1 MRKAMSVSSTVRRA
15 LTFWLVSPRSKKTLY
30 KSNRCDDINGYAGG
44 QFIEDGGI
52 EGMGKRISFFLIG
65 LHSSVAMVAL
75 TVLLALPAA
84 ADIYMYIDSQGVM
97 HFTNVP
103 TSTDYQVYIKER
115 PKRRGGGIDTHRFD
129 RYIDEAA
136 ALHGVD
142 FPLIK
147 AVIRAES
154 AFDPKAV
161 SKKGALG
168 LMQIMPENLKA
179 FQVHDPFDP
188 WQNIMG
194 GARYLKSLIKRF
206 KGQVPLAL
214 AAYNAGP
221 QTVDIHHGIPPIPE
235 TETYVKRVM
244 TFFYL
249 YKKG

>member
-1 MRKAMSVSSTVRRA
+1 MCEIRTDKI
-15 LTFWLVSPRSKKTLY
+15 LVNGVADDMNKKP
-30 KSNRCDDINGYAGG
+30 
-44 QFIEDGGI
+44 QFA
-52 EGMGKRISFFLIG
+52 LIG
-65 LHSSVAMVAL
+65 LHSIGWLMVFV
-75 TVLLALPAA
+75 VLLALPAA
-84 ADIYMYIDSQGVM
+84 ADIYIYIDSQGVM
-97 HFTNVP
+97 HFTNAP
-103 TSTDYQVYIKER
+103 TSSDYQVFIKER
-115 PKRRGGGIDTHRFD
+115 PKRRGGGIDTNRFD

-154 AFDPKAV
+154 AFNPKAV

-168 LMQIMPENLKA
+168 LMQIMPENLKD

-194 GARYLKSLIKRF
+194 GVRYLKFLIKRF

-221 QTVDIHHGIPPIPE
+221 RTVDVHRGIPPIPE
-235 TETYVKRVM
+235 TEEYVKRVM
-244 TFFYL
+244 KFFYM
-249 YKKG
+249 YNKKS

>member
-1 MRKAMSVSSTVRRA
+1 MV
-15 LTFWLVSPRSKKTLY
+15 
-30 KSNRCDDINGYAGG
+30 KS
-44 QFIEDGGI
+44 
-52 EGMGKRISFFLIG
+52 ISLLLIG
-65 LHSSVAMVAL
+65 LHSIWCMVML
-75 TVLLALPAA
+75 FTLLALPAT

-97 HFTNVP
+97 HFTNAP

-115 PKRRGGGIDTHRFD
+115 PKRRGGGIDSNRFD

-136 ALHGVD
+136 ILHDVD
-142 FPLIK
+142 FPLLK

-154 AFDPKAV
+154 AFNPKAV

-194 GARYLKSLIKRF
+194 GARYLKFLIKRF

-221 QTVDIHHGIPPIPE
+221 RTVDIHRGIPPIPE
-235 TETYVKRVM
+235 TEAYVKRVM
-244 TFFYL
+244 KFFYL

>member
-1 MRKAMSVSSTVRRA
+1 MPGVG
-15 LTFWLVSPRSKKTLY
+15 L
-30 KSNRCDDINGYAGG
+30 I
-44 QFIEDGGI
+44 
-52 EGMGKRISFFLIG
+52 IG
-65 LHSSVAMVAL
+65 LL
-75 TVLLALPAA
+75 FLLAKPAA
-84 ADIYMYIDSQGVM
+84 ASDIYVYIDSHGVR

-103 TSTDYQVYIKER
+103 TSSDYKVYIKGL
-115 PKRRGGGIDTHRFD
+115 PKRKGKRMDANRFD

-136 ALHGVD
+136 GLHGVD

-194 GARYLKSLIKRF
+194 GARYLKALIQRF
-206 KGQVPLAL
+206 NGKVPLAL

-221 QTVDIHHGIPPIPE
+221 RAVDTHRGIPPIPE
-235 TETYVKRVM
+235 TEEYVKRVM
-244 TFFYL
+244 KFFYL
-249 YKKG
+249 YKEG

>member
-1 MRKAMSVSSTVRRA
+1 MRNFIRTYLILIFSG
-15 LTFWLVSPRSKKTLY
+15 WLVCGL
-30 KSNRCDDINGYAGG
+30 
-44 QFIEDGGI
+44 
-52 EGMGKRISFFLIG
+52 FFLP
-65 LHSSVAMVAL
+65 AQ
-75 TVLLALPAA
+75 PAA

-103 TSTDYQVYIKER
+103 TSSDYKIYIKGR
-115 PKRRGGGIDTHRFD
+115 PKRKGHRMDANRFD

-136 ALHGVD
+136 GLHGVD

-154 AFDPKAV
+154 AFNPKAV

-194 GARYLKSLIKRF
+194 GARYLKALIQRF
-206 KGQVPLAL
+206 NGQVPLAL

-221 QTVDIHHGIPPIPE
+221 RAVDTHRGIPPIPE
-235 TETYVKRVM
+235 TEEYVKRVM
-244 TFFYL
+244 KYFYL

>member
-1 MRKAMSVSSTVRRA
+1 MRKYNRTYLLHHCSR
-15 LTFWLVSPRSKKTLY
+15 WLV
-30 KSNRCDDINGYAGG
+30 C
-44 QFIEDGGI
+44 
-52 EGMGKRISFFLIG
+52 G
-65 LHSSVAMVAL
+65 L
-75 TVLLALPAA
+75 LLLLSQPAA
-84 ADIYMYIDSQGVM
+84 ASDIYMYIDSQGVM

-103 TSTDYQVYIKER
+103 TSSDYKIYIKGR
-115 PKRRGGGIDTHRFD
+115 PQRKGNRMDADRFD

-136 ALHGVD
+136 GLHGVD

-179 FQVHDPFDP
+179 FKVHDPFDP

-194 GARYLKSLIKRF
+194 GARYLKALIQRF
-206 KGQVPLAL
+206 NGQVPLAL

-221 QTVDIHHGIPPIPE
+221 RAVDTHRGIPPIPE
-235 TETYVKRVM
+235 TEEYVKRVM
-244 TFFYL
+244 KYFYL

>member
-1 MRKAMSVSSTVRRA
+1 MADDMN
-15 LTFWLVSPRSKKTLY
+15 KKT
-30 KSNRCDDINGYAGG
+30 
-44 QFIEDGGI
+44 QFA
-52 EGMGKRISFFLIG
+52 LIG
-65 LHSSVAMVAL
+65 WHCIGWLMMVV
-75 TVLLALPAA
+75 VLLAQPAA
-84 ADIYMYIDSQGVM
+84 ADIYVYIDSQGVM
-97 HFTNVP
+97 HFTNAP
-103 TSTDYQVYIKER
+103 TSSDYQVFIKDR
-115 PKRRGGGIDTHRFD
+115 PKRQGGAIDTNRFD

-154 AFDPKAV
+154 AFNPKAV

-168 LMQIMPENLKA
+168 LMQIMPENLED

-194 GARYLKSLIKRF
+194 GVRYLKFLIKRF

-221 QTVDIHHGIPPIPE
+221 RTVDVHRGIPPIPE
-235 TETYVKRVM
+235 TEEYVERVM
-244 TFFYL
+244 KFFYM
-249 YKKG
+249 YNKES

>member
-1 MRKAMSVSSTVRRA
+1 MVK
-15 LTFWLVSPRSKKTLY
+15 
-30 KSNRCDDINGYAGG
+30 
-44 QFIEDGGI
+44 
-52 EGMGKRISFFLIG
+52 GMDKRIRFILIKR
-65 LHSSVAMVAL
+65 HSIWCLAVFVL
-75 TVLLALPAA
+75 LLALPAA
-84 ADIYMYIDSQGVM
+84 ADIYVYIDSQGVM
-97 HFTNVP
+97 HFTNAP
-103 TSTDYQVYIKER
+103 TSTNYEVYIKER
-115 PKRRGGGIDTHRFD
+115 PKRKGGGIDTNRFD

-136 ALHGVD
+136 TLHGVD
-142 FPLIK
+142 FPLLK

-168 LMQIMPENLKA
+168 LMQIMPGNLKA

-194 GARYLKSLIKRF
+194 GARYLKFLIKRF

-221 QTVDIHHGIPPIPE
+221 RKVDIYRGIPPIPE
-235 TETYVKRVM
+235 TEAYVKRVM
-244 TFFYL
+244 KFFHL

>member
-1 MRKAMSVSSTVRRA
+1 MKPLKRKYLLLGLGVFVILITGFRSNA
-15 LTFWLVSPRSKKTLY
+15 L
-30 KSNRCDDINGYAGG
+30 
-44 QFIEDGGI
+44 
-52 EGMGKRISFFLIG
+52 
-65 LHSSVAMVAL
+65 
-75 TVLLALPAA
+75 

-97 HFTNVP
+97 HFTNAP

-115 PKRRGGGIDTHRFD
+115 PKRQGGGIDSNRFD

-136 ALHGVD
+136 ILHGVD
-142 FPLIK
+142 FPLLK

-154 AFDPKAV
+154 AFNPKAV

-168 LMQIMPENLKA
+168 LMQLMPANLKS

-194 GARYLKSLIKRF
+194 GARYLKFLIKRF

-221 QTVDIHHGIPPIPE
+221 RTVDIHRGIPPIPE
-235 TETYVKRVM
+235 TEAYVERVM
-244 TFFYL
+244 KFFYL